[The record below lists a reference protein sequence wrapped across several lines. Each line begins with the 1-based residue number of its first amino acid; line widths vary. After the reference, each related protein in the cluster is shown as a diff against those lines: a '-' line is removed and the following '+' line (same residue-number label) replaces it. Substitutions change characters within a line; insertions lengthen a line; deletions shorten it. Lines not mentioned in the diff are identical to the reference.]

1 MVRLAGLVKDKY
13 NENLNSRIFLVA
25 LFTGCFDGSVM
36 VVTRFWRHAFQRG
49 GNQENGDKEEEVDD
63 GIGDLNTDEKDH
75 CLHLKGSVTDQL
87 SGRAHAS

>member
-1 MVRLAGLVKDKY
+1 MRTLTFLVRALIVRK
-13 NENLNSRIFLVA
+13 FPVA
-25 LFTGCFDGSVM
+25 LFTGRFDGSVM

-75 CLHLKGSVTDQL
+75 CLHLKGSVAEMISSVVEGTP
-87 SGRAHAS
+87 HT

>member
-1 MVRLAGLVKDKY
+1 MRTLTFLVRTLIVR
-13 NENLNSRIFLVA
+13 NFPVA

-75 CLHLKGSVTDQL
+75 CLHLKGSVTEMI
-87 SGRAHAS
+87 SSVVERTPHT